1 MAALPPVS
9 RPHRPSHHAVHR
21 RHRRIPPQL
30 SRRHLRRL
38 PYRRFRRRHMDKRYV
53 RIQPYLAV
61 CPCRVTLHQPSS
73 RLAMVQ
79 QPACQRI
86 QPISVW
92 LLHRPVQLYAHV
104 PRHPRPTQRLI
115 FRLPPLHRQPEKQFS
130 PTPCQSIHIL
140 RIIKKEHSGCPS
152 LSGSLKMQNPFSG
165 CLSIYKICPSKQPEI
180 PLIHFTSKTTSW
192 QKISL
197 S

>member
-1 MAALPPVS
+1 M
-9 RPHRPSHHAVHR
+9 RPTLIFCIIAYCIVTHQSPQSDSTACTWLRYILFLAPIAQAIKPIHR
-21 RHRRIPPQL
+21 RHRRIHHQL
-30 SRRHLRRL
+30 PSGPIRRL

-53 RIQPYLAV
+53 RIQPYLTV

-86 QPISVW
+86 QPIFVW
-92 LLHRPVQLYAHV
+92 LLHRPVQLYACV

-115 FRLPPLHRQPEKQFS
+115 FRLPTPLHRQPEKQFS

-140 RIIKKEHSGCPS
+140 RIIKKEHSGCP
-152 LSGSLKMQNPFSG
+152 Q
-165 CLSIYKICPSKQPEI
+165 
-180 PLIHFTSKTTSW
+180 
-192 QKISL
+192 
-197 S
+197 